1 MMMSLKKHTIISC
14 LVFVPI
20 FIGGL
25 LLVWSLVSTQAEAGL
40 PDRNTPTPTG
50 PPTGDN
56 DNAPP
61 VGAHI
66 ELYVPNAPAGA
77 WTVVQW
83 QDSAGGW
90 HDVEGWRGT
99 LDASGYRRWWVD
111 AKDFGTG
118 PFRWVV
124 SQGADGPFLSLSPPF
139 NLPSEAGQVLPMTV
153 SPGTP

>member
-1 MMMSLKKHTIISC
+1 MKYRPLITVVSLGLWLAFTPVQTGA
-14 LVFVPI
+14 LPPRPEDVPS
-20 FIGGL
+20 
-25 LLVWSLVSTQAEAGL
+25 VVAG
-40 PDRNTPTPTG
+40 D
-50 PPTGDN
+50 GD
-56 DNAPP
+56 DEGDQP

-66 ELYVPNAPAGA
+66 VLKAPLAPVGA

-83 QDSAGGW
+83 QDSAGDW

-124 SQGADGPFLSLSPPF
+124 SQGADGPVLSLSPPF